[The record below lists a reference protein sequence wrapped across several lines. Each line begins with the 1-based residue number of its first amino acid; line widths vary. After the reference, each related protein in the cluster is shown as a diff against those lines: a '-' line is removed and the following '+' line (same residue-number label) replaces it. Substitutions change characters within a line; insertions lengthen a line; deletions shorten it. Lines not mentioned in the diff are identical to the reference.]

1 MVAVTVADNKTLTR
15 CSTLYCSE
23 AALVSVETLVLPPEM
38 VAESVVDIFQHSA
51 DTAAADPGPAQS
63 AQAALGLAAG
73 GLTLLTATLYPRWPR
88 VAVLA
93 ALLLAILSLAAVA
106 RSRSRGARAHGEEQR
121 AARPGCREATAG
133 DLVHLTEVGDK
144 N

>member
-1 MVAVTVADNKTLTR
+1 MVAVTVADNNNKTLTR

-51 DTAAADPGPAQS
+51 DTAAADPGPAQP

-88 VAVLA
+88 VQCWPP
-93 ALLLAILSLAAVA
+93 S
-106 RSRSRGARAHGEEQR
+106 S
-121 AARPGCREATAG
+121 
-133 DLVHLTEVGDK
+133 
-144 N
+144 

>member
-1 MVAVTVADNKTLTR
+1 MVAVTVVDNKTLTR

-51 DTAAADPGPAQS
+51 DTAAADPGPAQP

-73 GLTLLTATLYPRWPR
+73 GLTLLTATLYPRCGLVCSAGRPPPSHPQPGR
-88 VAVLA
+88 RR
-93 ALLLAILSLAAVA
+93 ALEVTGRA
-106 RSRSRGARAHGEEQR
+106 RTRRGAASR
-121 AARPGCREATAG
+121 AAGVP
-133 DLVHLTEVGDK
+133 
-144 N
+144 